1 MAELLQQLVTRQAE
15 WRPEAV
21 ALVMNGA
28 RINYA
33 ALEDASNRLAR
44 QLRAVAPRP
53 DFDSNPTTLRLAL
66 SKALPS
72 YMLPSRWMSFER
84 LPQNGNGKIDRRA
97 LRERFQQI

>member
-33 ALEDASNRLAR
+33 ALEEVSNRLAR
-44 QLRAVAPRP
+44 QLRADHAAPGSQQSAAELHVA
-53 DFDSNPTTLRLAL
+53 LAL
-66 SKALPS
+66 DEL
-72 YMLPSRWMSFER
+72 
-84 LPQNGNGKIDRRA
+84 RA
-97 LRERFQQI
+97 AATKR